1 MPGQRRSGRGRNA
14 ASATSHRSLT
24 WKPLLRRA
32 VVVAVA
38 GLVIYLLLPELTRV
52 LASWPR
58 LADLAPAWM
67 VLALAAEVASF
78 ACYFG
83 LPRLALRTSAWF
95 AVVTAGLT
103 GNAVTSPTPTFSST
117 SWS

>member
-14 ASATSHRSLT
+14 SSAASHRPLT
-24 WKPLLRRA
+24 WKLLLRRA

-38 GLVIYLLLPELTRV
+38 GLVIYLLLPKLTQV

-58 LADLAPAWM
+58 LAGLAPAWM

-83 LPRLALRTSAWF
+83 LQRAGAADQR
-95 AVVTAGLT
+95 VVRR
-103 GNAVTSPTPTFSST
+103 
-117 SWS
+117 W